1 MILLAADSSFAKM
14 TKGGEMKTIVI
25 NGANGYVASN
35 FINELLLRDYK
46 VIALVRSNKKYSAEE
61 RMKDALLHMNN
72 GKEVNF
78 NNLEVHNY
86 SLFEKDFAL
95 QEEELK
101 SIFGGNI
108 DYFHF
113 AASLKFDI
121 KSKEEIFGTNLQGVT
136 NSVDTFLKYSNPESR
151 FFFVSTAYSCG
162 KIAGKFEERFYE
174 NEEIDAFRNYY
185 EQSKRYAENVIK
197 NYIEERNLNAS
208 ILRLSQVVGNNKTGV
223 TKTDYGIF
231 DFSKR
236 IQNIAEKY
244 PNSSIRIKVDPE
256 STQNL
261 IPIDTVVT
269 YLMSAVRA
277 ENVPVILNIIA
288 KSSVK
293 NSDIL
298 NSLGRLLPIKIEADL
313 NLKREDMNS
322 LERIISVGMSFTRA
336 YIDINILFDTTQLDS
351 IVQEDVKSVTPE
363 SIFRMLE
370 YFLNG
375 MDGKKGKQLFQNA
388 G

>member
-1 MILLAADSSFAKM
+1 
-14 TKGGEMKTIVI
+14 MKKIVI

-35 FINELLLRDYK
+35 FINELLKQDYK
-46 VIALVRSNKKYSAEE
+46 VIALARNNNNLSAEE
-61 RMKDALLHMNN
+61 RIKAALLEMNN
-72 GKEVNF
+72 GQEVNF
-78 NNLEVHNY
+78 DKLEVHNY
-86 SLFEKDFAL
+86 SLFEEDFSL
-95 QEEELK
+95 LENELND
-101 SIFGGNI
+101 IFSGEV

-136 NSVDTFLKYSNPESR
+136 NSINTFLKYTNYKSR

-162 KIAGKFEERFYE
+162 KLEGAFEERFYE
-174 NEEIDAFRNYY
+174 NAEIDKFRNYY

-197 NYIEERNLNAS
+197 GYIDEKKLNAC

-236 IQNIAEKY
+236 VQNLANKY
-244 PNSSIRIKVDPE
+244 PNSTIRLKVDPE

-269 YLMSAVRA
+269 YLISAVKT
-277 ENVPVILNIIA
+277 ENVPVILNLIA

-293 NSDIL
+293 NADIL
-298 NSLGRLLPIKIEADL
+298 NSISKFLPVNLVADMH
-313 NLKREDMNS
+313 LKKEDMDS
-322 LERIISVGMSFTRA
+322 LERIMSIGMSFTGA
-336 YIDINILFDTTQLDS
+336 YIDTNISFDTTNLDK
-351 IVQEDVKSVTPE
+351 IIKEEVPEVTAESVH
-363 SIFRMLE
+363 RMLD

-375 MDGKKGKQLFQNA
+375 FHKRDGSRIMQKA